1 MNDAAQRPADDA
13 RALLAGLFAGEVRA
27 LARAITAVESGAATA
42 PAIQKAIQPR
52 LGNAVLVGFTGAP
65 GAGKSTLINA
75 YIGELRRRG
84 KTVAVAAVDPSSPIS
99 GGAVL
104 GDRIRMGEHTVDDGV
119 YIRSLASRGHLG
131 GLSAAIA
138 KVVDVIDAAG
148 WDVVILE
155 TVGAGQ
161 SEVEVAE
168 IADVKVVVNAPG
180 LGDDIQALKAGILEI
195 ADILVVNKAD
205 LPLAD
210 LAASTLESMLGLRAG
225 AGASVPI
232 VKTVATEADGVA
244 ELADRI
250 EGVAQA
256 RSGDDRDARARARV
270 HRLLAQAAGH
280 QAHDAVAALPEDRV
294 AALCRRILA
303 GEVDLDNAARELL
316 ARGATGEDMAN

>member
-1 MNDAAQRPADDA
+1 MTEASPKPAGA
-13 RALLAGLFAGEVRA
+13 TALVAGLFAGEVRA
-27 LARAITAVESGAATA
+27 LARAITMVESGRPEAAE
-42 PAIQKAIQPR
+42 IQKAIRPR
-52 LGNAVLVGFTGAP
+52 LGHAVLVGFTGAP
-65 GAGKSTLINA
+65 GTGKSTLINA
-75 YIGELRRRG
+75 YIAELRRRG

-104 GDRIRMGEHTVDDGV
+104 GDRIRMGAHTTDDGV
-119 YIRSLASRGHLG
+119 YIRSLATRGHLG

-148 WDVVILE
+148 WDVVVLE

-210 LAASTLESMLGLRAG
+210 LAAGTLESMLGLRADG
-225 AGASVPI
+225 AARVPI
-232 VKTVATEADGVA
+232 VKTVATEGEGVA
-244 ELADRI
+244 ELADYI
-250 EGVAQA
+250 DAAVAGHDGGDRQA
-256 RSGDDRDARARARV
+256 RIRGRV
-270 HRLLAQAAGH
+270 HRLLAQAAGR
-280 QAHDAVAALPEDRV
+280 QAHDAVAALPEETV
-294 AALCRRILA
+294 AALLDEVLA
-303 GEVDLDNAARELL
+303 GAIDLDAASRDLL
-316 ARGATGEDMAN
+316 FRRAVAGPSNS

>member
-1 MNDAAQRPADDA
+1 MTTKAPNPTGAA
-13 RALLAGLFAGEVRA
+13 ALVAGLFAGEVRA
-27 LARAITAVESGAATA
+27 LARAITMVESGRPEAAE
-42 PAIQKAIQPR
+42 IQRAIQPR
-52 LGNAVLVGFTGAP
+52 LGRAVLVGFTGPP
-65 GAGKSTLINA
+65 GSGKSTLINA
-75 YIGELRRRG
+75 YIAQLRRRG
-84 KTVAVAAVDPSSPIS
+84 RTVAVAAVDPSSPIS

-104 GDRIRMGEHTVDDGV
+104 GDRIRMGEHTTDDGV

-210 LAASTLESMLGLRAG
+210 LAASTLESMLGLRASG
-225 AGASVPI
+225 AARVPI
-232 VKTVATEADGVA
+232 LKTVATLGEGVA
-244 ELADRI
+244 ELADAI
-250 EGVAQA
+250 DAAVGATVDA
-256 RSGDDRDARARARV
+256 GDRLARARARV

-280 QAHDAVAALPEDRV
+280 LAHARVAALPEAELAVLSDDV
-294 AALCRRILA
+294 LA
-303 GEVDLDNAARELL
+303 GEIDLDTAADRALRRAL
-316 ARGATGEDMAN
+316 GAG

>member
-1 MNDAAQRPADDA
+1 
-13 RALLAGLFAGEVRA
+13 LLTGLFAGEVRA
-27 LARAITAVESGAATA
+27 LARAITAVESGAPTA
-42 PAIQKAIQPR
+42 AAIQKAIQPR

-84 KTVAVAAVDPSSPIS
+84 QTVAVAAVDPSSPIS

-104 GDRIRMGEHTVDDGV
+104 GDRIRMGEHTTDDGV

-195 ADILVVNKAD
+195 ADVLVVNKAD

-225 AGASVPI
+225 AAASVPI
-232 VKTVATEADGVA
+232 VKTVATEADGVG

-250 EGVAQA
+250 DAVAQA

-294 AALCRRILA
+294 AALCRRVLA

-316 ARGATGEDMAN
+316 ARGAAGDAMQN